1 MPPKLNVMQ
10 VRLLGPVDVVVGGE
24 ARAVP
29 GLRRKAVLAVLA
41 LQHGQIVS
49 RARLAALSWGEPVPP
64 NAGKTLQ
71 VHVSYLRGVLGGKTA
86 IRARPP
92 GYVLDL
98 GEDGTDV
105 LRAQRLL
112 GQGGRADDPGQGVAR
127 LREALS
133 LWRGQ
138 ALADITGLDW
148 LEEQAGQL
156 EKLRLRVEVALAQA
170 RLAAGEHEALLPDL
184 DRLAAGHPLD
194 EPIHAHLMLA
204 LHRSGRQAEALAAY
218 QRLRHALSAE
228 LGIDPGQGLRDL
240 QAAILRQDPA
250 LNVPVTR
257 TTPAQGASA
266 RGTSA
271 PGTSARERWA
281 DERAGLPV
289 PAQLPPAVSGFAGR
303 AAELASLDG
312 LARPGQD
319 APATVVISAV
329 SGSAG
334 VGKTALAVHWA
345 HRVRADFPDGQLYV
359 NLRGFDPGG
368 IPVAPAVALRGFLD
382 ALGIS
387 PERIPQSL
395 DSQVALYRSLVAG
408 RRVLVVLDNARE
420 AGQVRPLLPG
430 SPGCL
435 AIVTSRNQ
443 LTSLAAAEGARLLT
457 LDLLPY
463 ADARALLAQRLGT
476 ARVSREPAAADEII
490 GGCARLPLA
499 LAIATARA
507 AAAPGFPLAAVAA
520 SLREAARA
528 LDPFEGGDIAT
539 NLRAVFSWSSGAVS
553 DDAARLF
560 RLLGLHPGPD
570 IAVAAAASLAG
581 LPLGQAR
588 GQLAELARAHL
599 LTEHVP
605 GRYSCHDLLRAFAAE
620 QALAVESEQDR
631 DEAVSRVLDHYLH
644 TANRAAFLLEPYPL
658 PLAPARAGVTASA
671 VTTEEEAL
679 GWFTTEHAA
688 LLAAVRL
695 AARARLDVRA
705 WQLAATLTPYQLRGA
720 LWAEQASASQAGLD
734 AARSAGDA
742 AGQAHSL
749 LGLAL
754 GYARSGRFAEAAPL
768 FDDALRLFGLAG
780 DPLWEGRVQGSLAW
794 LAERDQRPAD
804 ALDRAMRSL
813 ELFTAAGHPAGQAM
827 ALNDIGYCHALLGD
841 YQRSIA
847 YCERALAAFRDAGN
861 RDWEAATWDSLGY
874 AHCQLGDYGRAIECY
889 EHSAAMYAD
898 LADRFN
904 EADTL
909 DHLGDAKQGAGDA
922 PAAADTWARAL
933 RILDDIGHP
942 DAARVRAKLSPA
954 APGPTTPGPAAP
966 GVASPEPAAV
976 GPVAEVPGIG

>member
-1 MPPKLNVMQ
+1 MPPKLDVMQ
-10 VRLLGPVDVVVGGE
+10 VRLLGPVDVEVGGE

-49 RARLAALSWGEPVPP
+49 RARLAALSWGEPAPP
-64 NAGKTLQ
+64 TAGKTLQ
-71 VHVSYLRGVLGGKTA
+71 VHVSYLRGVLGGQAA

-112 GQGGRADDPGQGVAR
+112 GQGAHADDPGQGVAR

-138 ALADITGLDW
+138 PLADIAGLDW

-156 EKLRLRVEVALAQA
+156 EQLRLRVEVALAEA

-228 LGIDPGQGLRDL
+228 LGIDPGPTLRDL
-240 QAAILRQDPA
+240 QAAILRQDPGLA
-250 LNVPVTR
+250 SPVP
-257 TTPAQGASA
+257 AAAA
-266 RGTSA
+266 RGGAAQRT
-271 PGTSARERWA
+271 PVREAAA

-289 PAQLPPAVSGFAGR
+289 PAQLPPAVPGFAGR

-312 LARPGQD
+312 LARPSQGT
-319 APATVVISAV
+319 PATVVISAV
-329 SGSAG
+329 SGTAG

-368 IPVAPAVALRGFLD
+368 IPVAPAEAVRGFLD
-382 ALGIS
+382 ALGTA
-387 PERIPQSL
+387 PERIPQGL
-395 DSQVALYRSLVAG
+395 DGQVALYRSLVAG

-457 LDLLPY
+457 LDLLPH
-463 ADARALLAQRLGT
+463 ADARALLAQRLGA
-476 ARVSREPAAADEII
+476 ARVSREPAAAEEII

-499 LAIATARA
+499 LAIAAARA

-520 SLREAARA
+520 SLREAASA

-553 DDAARLF
+553 DAAARLF

-570 IAVAAAASLAG
+570 ITAAAAASLAA
-581 LPLGQAR
+581 LPPGQAR
-588 GQLAELARAHL
+588 GLLAELARAHL

-605 GRYSCHDLLRAFAAE
+605 DRYACHDLLRAYAAE
-620 QALAVESEQDR
+620 QAHAVDSEQDLE
-631 DEAVSRVLDHYLH
+631 DALCRVLDHYLH
-644 TANRAAFLLEPYPL
+644 TANRAASLLEPFPL
-658 PLAPARAGVTASA
+658 PLGPAKPGVTPGA
-671 VTTEEEAL
+671 VTTEEGAL
-679 GWFTTEHAA
+679 GWFTAEHAA

-695 AARARLDVRA
+695 AARTRLDTRA
-705 WQLAATLTPYQLRGA
+705 WQLAAALTPYQLRRA
-720 LWAEQASASQAGLD
+720 LWAEQASASQDGLD

-754 GYARSGRFAEAAPL
+754 GYARSGRFTEAAPL
-768 FDDALRLFGLAG
+768 FDDALRLFGQAG
-780 DPLWEGRVQGSLAW
+780 DPLWEGRVLGSLTW

-804 ALDRAMRSL
+804 ALTHAMRSM
-813 ELFTAAGHPAGQAM
+813 ELFTAAGHPAGQAL

-847 YCERALAAFRDAGN
+847 YCERALAIFRDAETRDAGS

-874 AHCQLGDYGRAIECY
+874 AHHQLGDWGRAIECY
-889 EHSAAMYAD
+889 ERSAAMYAD

-922 PAAADTWARAL
+922 PGAAVTWARAL

-954 APGPTTPGPAAP
+954 AVGPATLSAEEAP
-966 GVASPEPAAV
+966 GA
-976 GPVAEVPGIG
+976 G